1 VEPYSLW
8 PILGAFLLAW
18 LLCSVSGANGA
29 PMDPGRRSGF
39 DGLRGYLAFCV
50 FLHHASFYVEFAHAG
65 EWIEPASRVYSHL
78 GDSSVKLFF
87 MITAFLFYSKLLRA
101 QAGPGRDFD
110 WVGLFAGRFCRIVPM
125 YWLAISVMFV
135 IVAFVTGFHLREPA
149 YRLLA
154 KAANW
159 LTFFF
164 TTQPD
169 MNGVKATRLIFSGVM
184 WTLGVEWMFYLF
196 LPILGLFL
204 GVKVSRPILALALI
218 PCVWLA
224 AYVGFR
230 TQPTLV
236 AIVPFIGGVLA
247 AYVNQSRRW
256 TSRLQGRVASAVAIT
271 AFGLNVVLTPNGH
284 NFITPIFLAIGFI
297 PIACGNSL
305 FGLLDLKAARFLGE
319 ISFSIYILH
328 GMVLY
333 VTFCMVLPH
342 FTIERLS
349 PQAHWAVVLG
359 LVPVL
364 MGLSALTFKNVE
376 AKWLRAA
383 PRLAQALRRIAMLRK
398 GGVVTQ

>member
-1 VEPYSLW
+1 MDPYSLW

-18 LLCSVSGANGA
+18 LLCLVTGANGA
-29 PMDPGRRSGF
+29 PMDPGRRSSL

-50 FLHHASFYVEFAHAG
+50 FLHHASFYVEFSHSGA
-65 EWIEPASRVYSHL
+65 WIEPASRVYAHL

-87 MITAFLFYSKLLRA
+87 MITGFLFYSKLLRA
-101 QAGPGRDFD
+101 QAEPGRDFD
-110 WVGLFAGRFCRIVPM
+110 WMGLFAGRFCRIVPM

-135 IVAFVTGFHLREPA
+135 IVAFVTGFQLREPA

-159 LTFFF
+159 LVFFF

-169 MNGVKATRLIFSGVM
+169 LNGVKATRLIFSGVI
-184 WTLGVEWMFYLF
+184 WTLVVEWMFYLF
-196 LPILGLFL
+196 LPILGLLL

-218 PCVWLA
+218 PCAWLA

-230 TQPTLV
+230 TLPTLV

-247 AYVNQSRRW
+247 AHVNRSPRW
-256 TSRLQGRVASAVAIT
+256 TRLLRGPAAGAVAIA
-271 AFGLNVVLTPNGH
+271 AFGLDVALTPNGH

-328 GMVLY
+328 GIVLY
-333 VTFCMVLPH
+333 VTFCMVLPR
-342 FTIERLS
+342 FGIEGLS
-349 PQAHWAVVLG
+349 PPAHWAVVLG
-359 LVPVL
+359 LVPVV
-364 MGLSALTFKNVE
+364 MGLSTLTFRNVE
-376 AKWLRAA
+376 DKWLRAA
-383 PRLAQALRRIAMLRK
+383 PRLAQALRRTAMLRQ
-398 GGVVTQ
+398 GRVVTP